1 VLQKLLMWA
10 LDEEGDA
17 EERRMEQERRREGR
31 LDFTRSKLPIRS
43 RRTQTTFHLKD
54 MSRLGACGISDV
66 PLAIGAVIF
75 VRLAKGRYHAAEVR
89 WVRNAQVG
97 LRFIR
102 PLRPEIFDRL
112 RKSQLGSGPAIGN
125 GRDRPEKDGQAAI
138 SPGRG

>member
-1 VLQKLLMWA
+1 MLQKLLMWA
-10 LDEEGDA
+10 LDEERDG
-17 EERRMEQERRREGR
+17 EVRRIEQERRHEGR
-31 LDFTRSKLPIRS
+31 LDFARSKLPIRS

-54 MSRLGACGISDV
+54 MSRMGACGISDV

-102 PLRPEIFDRL
+102 PLRPEVFDRL
-112 RKSQLGSGPAIGN
+112 RKGCLEGGKTAGFS
-125 GRDRPEKDGQAAI
+125 
-138 SPGRG
+138 